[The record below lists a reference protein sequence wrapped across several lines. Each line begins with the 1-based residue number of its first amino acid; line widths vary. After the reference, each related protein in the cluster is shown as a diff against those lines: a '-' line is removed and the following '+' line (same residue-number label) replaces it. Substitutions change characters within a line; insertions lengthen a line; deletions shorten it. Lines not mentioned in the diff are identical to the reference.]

1 MQTSYL
7 METMKTPIRIFR
19 WASDGPEQSGR
30 ILHLN
35 ARQHSVCF
43 ANHPLRHPP
52 PITFSPKP
60 LNLCIRSPT
69 SRD

>member
-1 MQTSYL
+1 MQTSHP
-7 METMKTPIRIFR
+7 METMETPIRIFG

-43 ANHPLRHPP
+43 ANHPCAIRLPLLFLP
-52 PITFSPKP
+52 SP
-60 LNLCIRSPT
+60 
-69 SRD
+69 